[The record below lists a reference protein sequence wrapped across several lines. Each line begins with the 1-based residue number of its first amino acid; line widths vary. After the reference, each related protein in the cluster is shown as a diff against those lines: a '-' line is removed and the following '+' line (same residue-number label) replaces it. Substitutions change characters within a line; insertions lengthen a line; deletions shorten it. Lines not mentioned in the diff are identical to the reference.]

1 MQALVVNSDQRTF
14 QALPPP
20 RPAPTCGKLVVGVVL
35 ALSPAT
41 RQIVSNVTG
50 VLVQA
55 AHPKRIILFGS
66 RARGE
71 AASDSDFDIMVVE
84 EIPANRFAE
93 IVRLNR
99 LLRSFDM
106 AIDLLVVSD
115 ENFQYWRDTPGN
127 VYYEAATWA
136 AETTCCLL
144 QQTTITTVGNRAR
157 EGTHRAVR
165 CRVSES
171 ARSPDREDGLPVAS
185 TGVQTAS
192 C

>member
-1 MQALVVNSDQRTF
+1 M
-14 QALPPP
+14 
-20 RPAPTCGKLVVGVVL
+20 GVVV

-41 RQIVSNVTG
+41 RPIIANVTG

-66 RARGE
+66 QARGK

-84 EIPANRFAE
+84 EKPADRFAE

-127 VYYEAATWA
+127 VYYEAATGGQVLYEA
-136 AETTCCLL
+136 A
-144 QQTTITTVGNRAR
+144 
-157 EGTHRAVR
+157 
-165 CRVSES
+165 
-171 ARSPDREDGLPVAS
+171 
-185 TGVQTAS
+185 
-192 C
+192 

>member
-50 VLVQA
+50 MLVQA
-55 AHPKRIILFGS
+55 AYPKRIILFGS

-71 AASDSDFDIMVVE
+71 AASDSDSDFDIMVVE
-84 EIPANRFAE
+84 EKPANRFAE

-99 LLRSFDM
+99 LLRS
-106 AIDLLVVSD
+106 
-115 ENFQYWRDTPGN
+115 
-127 VYYEAATWA
+127 
-136 AETTCCLL
+136 
-144 QQTTITTVGNRAR
+144 
-157 EGTHRAVR
+157 
-165 CRVSES
+165 
-171 ARSPDREDGLPVAS
+171 DR
-185 TGVQTAS
+185 
-192 C
+192 